1 MARRIPALSTYK
13 RAARAYASLFL
24 SKENVKFITL
34 GQKEIGGK
42 ITDHMAIKVYV
53 KEKIDESNLDEREL
67 VQKSVKAIYSSGK
80 PLKNHI
86 PTDIIPIGKGKFSLL
101 GIKGGD
107 SFHIEGVGIQGT
119 CAIADSNGFIYTNAH
134 VAAIQSGQNIALR
147 VTAIFNNTRFFGE
160 IQKIAHLYP
169 VGNRMDAAIMKLA
182 GFNQQDEWH
191 VLGRPIREPVY
202 QLDNG
207 EFEYFSGNDHVKLI
221 APELSTHPISFIL
234 ENGIEYGFEGFYM
247 LQVATTSPNQP
258 RPGHSGSML
267 LKYGGGVWHPVGL
280 VFGSAEFGSR
290 TFVCVFSWDDVRRWI
305 NSA

>member
-1 MARRIPALSTYK
+1 MTRRIPALSTYK

-67 VQKSVKAIYSSGK
+67 VQKSVKAINSSGK

-134 VAAIQSGQNIALR
+134 VAAIQSGAKYCARNSSNFQQYK
-147 VTAIFNNTRFFGE
+147 IFGRNS
-160 IQKIAHLYP
+160 K
-169 VGNRMDAAIMKLA
+169 NRSPL
-182 GFNQQDEWH
+182 
-191 VLGRPIREPVY
+191 
-202 QLDNG
+202 
-207 EFEYFSGNDHVKLI
+207 SGWK
-221 APELSTHPISFIL
+221 
-234 ENGIEYGFEGFYM
+234 
-247 LQVATTSPNQP
+247 
-258 RPGHSGSML
+258 
-267 LKYGGGVWHPVGL
+267 
-280 VFGSAEFGSR
+280 
-290 TFVCVFSWDDVRRWI
+290 
-305 NSA
+305 